1 MTEHQAVLLSDP
13 RTAGCVCVPLT
24 FLHSAPAC
32 VCTSYRCGCVSTSI
46 CVCGSQFLPYYCLSA
61 AFRLRFQLCCW
72 ATPSFSAPW
81 SHFFH
86 SRREWRRD
94 QELCVLIWGHS
105 FTIEVNVCE
114 LQARNW
120 SQNTFQITFSP
131 LSLSRPPA
139 FLEAGFLL
147 CTQSYAIKCLG
158 RLPNT
163 HPSSGLCS
171 LVQTSSLQ
179 TGLRDYLSCTL
190 LILTNAAWIS
200 KIIM

>member
-1 MTEHQAVLLSDP
+1 MCPSPSSAL
-13 RTAGCVCVPLT
+13 RRRVC
-24 FLHSAPAC
+24 A
-32 VCTSYRCGCVSTSI
+32 RICGCVSSSV
-46 CVCGSQFLPYYCLSA
+46 CVSQFLPYYCLSA

-72 ATPSFSAPW
+72 ATHSFPAPW
-81 SHFFH
+81 SHFLFIPGE
-86 SRREWRRD
+86 RGGD
-94 QELCVLIWGHS
+94 KELCVLIWGHS

-131 LSLSRPPA
+131 LSFSWLSA

-158 RLPNT
+158 WLPIT

-171 LVQTSSLQ
+171 LVQTSSIQ
-179 TGLRDYLSCTL
+179 TGLSDYLSCTL
-190 LILTNAAWIS
+190 LILTTVAWIS
-200 KIIM
+200 KTIM